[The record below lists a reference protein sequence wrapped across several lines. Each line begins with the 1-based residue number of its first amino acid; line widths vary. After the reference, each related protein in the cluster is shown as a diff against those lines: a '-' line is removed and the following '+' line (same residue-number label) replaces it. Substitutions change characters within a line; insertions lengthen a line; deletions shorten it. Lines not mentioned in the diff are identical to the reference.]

1 MSSAAAEPIS
11 DFSWP
16 GSARPTDP
24 VIEVEELTKVYHL
37 WESPSARLK
46 HALLGRVAPVMP
58 PRIRERLQARLARYR
73 NDFCA
78 LRDVSFR
85 VERGHSV
92 GIIGKN
98 GSGKSTL
105 LQMIAGTLR
114 PTSGRVVV
122 RGRVAALLELG
133 SGFNP
138 DFTGQ
143 ENVLLNATLLGMSK
157 AEIEQRYD
165 EIITFADIGDFITQP
180 VRTYSS
186 GMIVRLAF
194 SVAAHANADVLIVDE
209 ALAVGDVFFQQKCY
223 RKIRQIIESGTTFL
237 FVSHDFVAMQS
248 ICDTGVLL
256 ENGRKAFEG
265 PADAC
270 AHRYMRDTYA
280 VSVASQVEP
289 APSNN
294 ASAVESKPSLDLRQ
308 PVDAN
313 IRRVSDK
320 IAESVAAIDILGT
333 AGARHGE
340 KWMEFLAVSLTDL
353 SGQPLMS
360 AAMGQE
366 VYLSMLI
373 RVNRGIANPEVAFR
387 LIDRLGNTVFCT
399 CNSSLRQRLGEFVAG
414 SEFAVRFKIRLA
426 VDVGHYTFTIETGKQ
441 AEDRPHIG
449 IYFEIA
455 EGVGPVQVFDPQPD
469 KVRPFYGMAQLPCE
483 LEII

>member
-1 MSSAAAEPIS
+1 MSSAAIEPIS
-11 DFSWP
+11 DLSSP
-16 GSARPTDP
+16 GPARLTDP
-24 VIEVEELTKVYHL
+24 VIEVEGLTKVYHL

-46 HALLGRVAPVMP
+46 HALLGRLAPVAP
-58 PRIRERLQARLARYR
+58 RKLRDALQSRLARYR

-85 VERGHSV
+85 VERGQSM

-114 PTSGRVVV
+114 PTSGRVTV

-138 DFTGQ
+138 EFTGH

-157 AEIEQRYD
+157 REIEQRYED
-165 EIITFADIGDFITQP
+165 IVNFADIGDFISQP

-237 FVSHDFVAMQS
+237 FVTHDFVAMQG
-248 ICDTGVLL
+248 ICEAGILL
-256 ENGRKAFEG
+256 ESGLKIFEG
-265 PADAC
+265 PADSC
-270 AHRYMRDTYA
+270 AHRYMRETFA
-280 VSVASQVEP
+280 VATP
-289 APSNN
+289 AKDDEVPSSSP
-294 ASAVESKPSLDLRQ
+294 AAGEFKPLLDLNEPKNLAVRK
-308 PVDAN
+308 VDEATA
-313 IRRVSDK
+313 RAVT
-320 IAESVAAIDILGT
+320 AIDILPT
-333 AGARHGE
+333 ARDRHGE

-353 SGQPLMS
+353 SGQPLTS
-360 AAMGQE
+360 VAMGQE
-366 VYLSMLI
+366 VDLTILI
-373 RVNRGIANPEVAFR
+373 RVNRGIINPEVAFR
-387 LIDRLGNTVFCT
+387 LIDRLGNVVFCT
-399 CNSSLRQRLGEFVAG
+399 CNSSLRQQLGEFVAG
-414 SEFAVRFKIRLA
+414 SELGIRFRTRFS
-426 VDVGHYTFTIETGKQ
+426 VDVGHYTLTLETGKQ
-441 AEDRPHIG
+441 ADDRPNIG

-455 EGVGPVQVFDPQPD
+455 EGVGPIQVFDPHPD
-469 KVRPFYGMAQLPCE
+469 KVRPYYGMAQLPCE
-483 LEII
+483 LEIF